1 VFRSDRAF
9 DPGLLE
15 EFLGSL
21 IKVYGPR
28 MLRYKGVLWMEG
40 ASRKV
45 IFQGVH
51 QTMGSD
57 LGGQWAEAETR
68 GSKIVFIG
76 QNLPKGIF
84 IEGLEQCL
92 V

>member
-1 VFRSDRAF
+1 MRGYLKRRSIQVAVTNAKPLSAEDTRIYERRQSQDFIEQRTA
-9 DPGLLE
+9 DD
-15 EFLGSL
+15 
-21 IKVYGPR
+21 
-28 MLRYKGVLWMEG
+28 
-40 ASRKV
+40 
-45 IFQGVH
+45 
-51 QTMGSD
+51 GSD
-57 LGGQWAEAETR
+57 LGAQWAETESR